1 MPQHFGAP
9 HLCHIDAKGDG
20 FVPRFV

>member
-9 HLCHIDAKGDG
+9 HICHIDAKGDG
-20 FVPRFV
+20 FTPRFL